1 MALSHPPELSQGASH
16 RLRLDLA
23 YDGTLF
29 HGWATQPG
37 LRTVEGEISEVLS
50 MIARGPVTLT
60 VAGRTDAGVHASAQ
74 TAHADLPQNLW
85 ESALRARSSTSA
97 QERSAESLAA
107 RELPTQA
114 QTIHALTIQ
123 AGERLSHRINS
134 ILARRYAQYCE
145 ERGQR
150 VPRGTSDVLIHA
162 VQPVSSDFDARFSAI
177 GRAYVYRMSDGQA
190 ARSPLRRHD
199 VVWLGGGA
207 LDVDAMNEAAVA
219 LLGEHDFLAYCRP
232 RQGATTIRTLRT
244 LRFSRADGGVIEAE
258 VEADAFC
265 HSMVRSLVGAAIEVG
280 SGRRAVGWMAELLA
294 ARSREQ
300 AAPIAPAH
308 GLTLQRVD
316 YPPAGEWATRAAAAR
331 RRRDEVPA
339 AGKQGDCCDG

>member
-1 MALSHPPELSQGASH
+1 MTGAHILDPHSDEGGSSNVLTH

-29 HGWATQPG
+29 HGWAAQPG
-37 LRTVEGEISEVLS
+37 LRTVEGEITEVLS
-50 MIARGPVTLT
+50 MIARRPVTLT

-74 TAHADLPQNLW
+74 TAHVDVPTAVW
-85 ESALRARSSTSA
+85 RSALRG
-97 QERSAESLAA
+97 RSAPNASNGAPACEVAP
-107 RELPTQA
+107 EEGDQQA
-114 QTIHALTIQ
+114 QAEASQ
-123 AGERLSHRINS
+123 RLAHRIS
-134 ILARRYAQYCE
+134 TILARRYAQFCQ
-145 ERGQR
+145 ERSMR

-162 VQPVSSDFDARFSAI
+162 ARPVSADFDARFSAT
-177 GRAYVYRMSDGQA
+177 GRAYIYRMSDGQA

-199 VVWLGGGA
+199 VVWLGETA
-207 LDVDAMNEAAVA
+207 LDVDAMNEAGAT

-232 RQGATTIRTLRT
+232 RQGATTIRTLRS
-244 LRFSRADGGVIEAE
+244 LRFMRDSGAVVEAH

-280 SGRRAVGWMAELLA
+280 SGRRDIGWMRQLLE

-308 GLTLQRVD
+308 GLTLSRVD

-331 RRRDEVPA
+331 RRRDDEGL
-339 AGKQGDCCDG
+339 AGTGCCE